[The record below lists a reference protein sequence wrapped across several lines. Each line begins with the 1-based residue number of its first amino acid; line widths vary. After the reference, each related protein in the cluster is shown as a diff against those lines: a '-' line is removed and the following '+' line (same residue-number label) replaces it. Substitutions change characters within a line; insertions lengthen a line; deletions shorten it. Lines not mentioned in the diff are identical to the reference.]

1 MSILLIRHGETAS
14 NAARI
19 VQMPDTPLSARG
31 LEQARRLGR
40 RLARDGR
47 VERILASDY
56 ARARMTADA
65 VRDATG
71 APIEVEPLLRERNF
85 GDLRGRAYDEIG
97 FDIFADGYEPPNGES
112 WEVFHARVAKAWSAV
127 QRAALESEGRIAV
140 VTHGLVCFSL
150 LSQHLPPTV
159 DTSVTRAFS
168 NTSLTVID
176 SRPPW
181 SVRLLNCSMHLD
193 QFTAHDERGLSGL

>member
-14 NAARI
+14 NAARV
-19 VQMPDTPLSARG
+19 VQTPDTPLSLRG

-40 RLARDGR
+40 RLAREG
-47 VERILASDY
+47 VERILSSDY

-71 APIEVEPLLRERNF
+71 APLDVEPLLRERNF
-85 GDLRGRAYDEIG
+85 GDLRGRAYADIG
-97 FDIFADGYEPPNGES
+97 FDIFAEGYQPPNGES
-112 WEVFHARVAKAWSAV
+112 WESFHARVARAWSAM
-127 QRAALESEGRIAV
+127 QRAALEAEGRIAV
-140 VTHGLVCFSL
+140 VTHGLVCFSV
-150 LSQHLPPTV
+150 LSLQLGGAEQV
-159 DTSVTRAFS
+159 SRSFS

-181 SVRLLNCSMHLD
+181 AVRLVNCSTHLD
-193 QFTAHDERGLSGL
+193 QFTAADEHGISGL